1 MPDLHKRRKVIKD
14 ALLDADDN
22 RSELSA
28 TPKLSRSTA
37 GVDQRTE
44 ASQHT
49 HVSRQSKPSVHQQ
62 HASPTHVPF
71 KSKRD
76 SIASHMSQ
84 HSQIPAIASQQ
95 ERGSP
100 ALSSRRSH
108 ISHHITSRPASPS
121 PSHISQ
127 QRQRQPSVVGSQHG
141 SIPPFLIPEQSSYQ
155 EQSPLNNVSL
165 RRDRSSCTSFIMA
178 CIRRDD

>member
-49 HVSRQSKPSVHQQ
+49 HVSRQSKPPSIHEQ
-62 HASPTHVPF
+62 HASPI

-84 HSQIPAIASQQ
+84 HSQVPAIASQQ
-95 ERGSP
+95 ERRSP

-141 SIPPFLIPEQSSYQ
+141 SIPPFLLPEQSSYQ

-165 RRDRSSCTSFIMA
+165 RRDRSSCKYFIMA
-178 CIRRDD
+178 